1 MAKICF
7 PHPTQGDYDS
17 LEKAVIGLKWECY
30 SISRYA
36 LCEIVQYNTCYR
48 NYLRTN
54 GVDSLVERL
63 MEEAPQLRETKV
75 LLHRLRGWAA
85 AEMLADYDIQ
95 CYNIKDRITIL
106 GHTFKG
112 LADIRKHVELVGRE
126 RCDGLHT
133 WSPAEASLYDDIHV
147 GLLEDCPIFDYNH
160 LGKDRTCQNYLFRR
174 EPVVER
180 DMQEALKVSHQFD
193 FCMVH
198 ERIPKEQLPILYY
211 GGKGKYML
219 LASKRERDETEQ
231 PYYPRVD

>member
-7 PHPTQGDYDS
+7 PHHAQGDYDS
-17 LEKAVIGLKWECY
+17 LAKAVKALEWECY
-30 SISRYA
+30 SISRHA

-48 NYLRTN
+48 NYLRMN
-54 GVDSLVERL
+54 GIDSLVERL
-63 MEEAPQLRETKV
+63 TEEAPQLRETKV

-85 AEMLADYDIQ
+85 TERLADYDIQ
-95 CYNIKDRITIL
+95 CYNIKDKITIL

-112 LADIRKHVELVGRE
+112 LTDIREHVELFGRE
-126 RCDGLHT
+126 QNDGLHT
-133 WSPAEASLYDDIHV
+133 WSPVEAAVYGDIHI
-147 GLLEDCPIFDYNH
+147 GLLEDCPIFDCNN

-174 EPVVER
+174 EPVAER

-198 ERIPKEQLPILYY
+198 EQIPKERLPILYY

-219 LASKRERDETEQ
+219 LASKRE
-231 PYYPRVD
+231 V